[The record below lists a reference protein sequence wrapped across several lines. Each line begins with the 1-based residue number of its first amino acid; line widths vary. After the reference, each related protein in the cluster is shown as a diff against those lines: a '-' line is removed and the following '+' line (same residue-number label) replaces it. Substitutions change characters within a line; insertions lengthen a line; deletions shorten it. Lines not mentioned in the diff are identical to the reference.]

1 MLPKTK
7 AYIKSCVQT
16 KWMYLLIENDDL
28 FEKCNNIW
36 NKVSADIKREL
47 DNEPVY
53 IKSFKEIPK
62 ASFGCTCLAV
72 ITIDPGLK
80 KDKNSNLKKKHYVGY
95 YTQIQVAMGIAGL
108 KWCHFANYVE

>member
-62 ASFGCTCLAV
+62 ASFGCTCLVV
-72 ITIDPGLK
+72 ITIDPDLK
-80 KDKNSNLKKKHYVGY
+80 KDKN
-95 YTQIQVAMGIAGL
+95 
-108 KWCHFANYVE
+108 